1 MPDISPGRPTPQLD
15 PTQMYRDL
23 VELSPEA
30 AYIVADGRFV
40 YLNPAA
46 VALFGADSASR
57 LLGRDVLERVHPD
70 DHALALARRKLVLTT
85 GAPAPMIEMRFIA
98 LDGRI
103 FEVEVHATKL
113 IFDGRPA
120 TYAAARDVSARK
132 RLEEQVRESQKLEA
146 VGRLAGGIAHDFNNT
161 LAVILGH
168 SEMLLADLPADHAMR
183 EELEAIHRA
192 AQHSATLT
200 RQLLTYARRQ
210 PIQPRPLDLNVAVHE
225 TLRMLRPLLG
235 ENVAL
240 DWSPDDGPCE
250 VLLDPSQLDQI
261 LTNLCANARDAI
273 DGVGSLRIATRRCL
287 IDAPTAPAL
296 RELEPGAYVM
306 LSCHDSGRGVPEELL
321 DRIFEPFFT
330 TKPQG
335 RGTGL
340 GLSTVYGIVRQHHG
354 AITVQSAP
362 GGGTRFDLYF
372 PEHSGARAA
381 VADKTPAVIS
391 SRRAKAATILIVE
404 DEAAVLQLTRRA
416 LESQGYRVLAAG
428 GPEAALSLL
437 EAHPEQVDLLL
448 TDVMM
453 PVMSGPD
460 LARIVR
466 GMRPDVGVLFM
477 SGYSAD
483 LIARQD
489 RLAGDADLLSKPF
502 TLAELALKVH
512 EALERRTAA

>member
-1 MPDISPGRPTPQLD
+1 
-15 PTQMYRDL
+15 MYRDL
-23 VELSPEA
+23 VEFSPEA
-30 AYIVADGRFV
+30 AYVVADGRIV
-40 YLNPAA
+40 YVNPAA
-46 VALFGADSASR
+46 IRLFAAEDATQLIGSEILAHI
-57 LLGRDVLERVHPD
+57 HPD
-70 DHALALARRKLVLTT
+70 DHALALARRKAVLTS
-85 GAPAPMIEMRFIA
+85 GVPAPMVEMRFVA

-103 FEVEVHATKL
+103 FEVEVQATRIL
-113 IFDGRPA
+113 HDGRPA
-120 TYAAARDVSARK
+120 TYAAARDISARK

-183 EELEAIHRA
+183 DELQAIHRA
-192 AQHSATLT
+192 AQHSASLT

-210 PIQPRPLDLNVAVHE
+210 PIAPRALDLNTAVHD

-235 ENVAL
+235 ENVTL
-240 DWSPDDGPCE
+240 DWVPATESCH
-250 VLLDPSQLDQI
+250 VLMDPAQLDQI

-273 DGVGSLRIATRRCL
+273 DDVGSLTISTRL
-287 IDAPTAPAL
+287 V
-296 RELEPGAYVM
+296 ELDEAAARRLPDGRPGPYVL
-306 LSCHDSGRGVPEELL
+306 LSCADSGRGVPPELL

-354 AITVQSAP
+354 SIVVESMP
-362 GGGTRFDLYF
+362 GVGTRFDLYF
-372 PEHSGARAA
+372 PRHELESAA
-381 VADKTPAVIS
+381 VSAS
-391 SRRAKAATILIVE
+391 AATAVAPTASARVPASATGTTVLIVE

-416 LESQGYRVLAAG
+416 LETQGYRVLAAE
-428 GPEAALSLL
+428 GPTAALELL
-437 EAHPEQVDLLL
+437 TSHPATIDLLL

-460 LARIVR
+460 LARLVR
-466 GMRPDVGVLFM
+466 AERPDIRVLFM

-483 LIARQD
+483 LVARHGRAD
-489 RLAGDADLLSKPF
+489 GDATLLSKPF
-502 TLAELALKVH
+502 TLAELSAKVR
-512 EALERRTAA
+512 EALEARSAA